1 MKILEFGSTDKRKLL
16 LIHGFQSPWQVWD
29 KYIEHCKNDFHITV
43 PVITGHDPDKKEDFI
58 SFEEDAR
65 NIEDS
70 IISRYGNKVFA
81 VFAMSMGGVLAAT
94 IWQDKSL
101 SIEHIIFDGSPL
113 TSMNPVIKAYM
124 RSFYL
129 SVTHKTQQHD
139 EKTIKQASGT
149 IIASDNMDDFLKVL
163 DNMTDNTII
172 NAINAIA
179 DFKLN
184 TDISTAG
191 TKIHFFHG
199 TAPNEMLAKK
209 SAKFLKKHYPD
220 TEVKCFV
227 GKAHCENSLIHPE
240 IMIDELDRIL
250 LGNL

>member
-1 MKILEFGSTDKRKLL
+1 MKILEFGNNEKRILL
-16 LIHGFQSPWQVWD
+16 LIHGFQCSWQVWD
-29 KYIEHCKNDFHITV
+29 KYIEHYKNDFHIIV
-43 PVITGHDPDKKEDFI
+43 PVITGHDPDKKEVFV
-58 SFEEDAR
+58 SFEEDTR

-70 IISRYGNKVFA
+70 IISRYGNNVYA

-94 IWQDKSL
+94 IWQNKRL
-101 SIEHIIFDGSPL
+101 RIENIIFDGSPL

-124 RSFYL
+124 QSFYRN
-129 SVTHKTQQHD
+129 VTHKTQQRD

-149 IIASDNMDDFLKVL
+149 IIASDHMDDFLKVL
-163 DNMTDNTII
+163 DNMTDNTIV

-199 TAPNEMLAKK
+199 TALNEMLAKK

-220 TEVKCFV
+220 TTIKCFD
-227 GKAHCENSLIHPE
+227 GKSHCENTLIHPE
-240 IMIDELDRIL
+240 VMIDELDKIL
-250 LGNL
+250 VGQH